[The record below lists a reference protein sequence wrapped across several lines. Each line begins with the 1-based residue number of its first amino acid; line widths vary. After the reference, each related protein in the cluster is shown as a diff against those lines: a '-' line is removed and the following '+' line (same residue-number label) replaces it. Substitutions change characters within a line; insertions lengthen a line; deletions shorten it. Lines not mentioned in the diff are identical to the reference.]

1 MATDEKPSRNEEEYF
16 LKLDAELIARQR
28 AKRDAER
35 ADMERRASAMK
46 CPRDG
51 ADLAEKDLER
61 IKVDVCPKCNGV
73 WFDGGELD
81 LLRKGA
87 SGGLG
92 RFFGMLGSR

>member
-16 LKLDAELIARQR
+16 LKLDAQLIARQR
-28 AKRDAER
+28 AKREAER
-35 ADMERRASAMK
+35 AAMERQATVMT

-51 ADLAEKDLER
+51 TELAEKDLEK

-87 SGGLG
+87 TGGLG
-92 RFFGMLGSR
+92 RFFGLLGSR